1 MSKRLFQA
9 AIAIAIGSAT
19 SVAIVEGGFAADH
32 LDPPGRTDPDSGGMD
47 RTADIADLYAW
58 HSSDALTLALTY
70 DGPTAPTLSQGLTCD
85 RNVLYGMHISND
97 GDATAEFDIWIR
109 YAKDDAG
116 RCFVSMEGVPGA
128 GGEVVRGPVE
138 RPLYSRSVTAFT
150 GLRDDAFFFDLQGF
164 RETFSTGSIKMID
177 DRDSFAGQNAS
188 AIVVEFPLVAVSP
201 NDQAIRIWAT
211 TSRIG
216 N

>member
-1 MSKRLFQA
+1 MSKRLYQA

-19 SVAIVEGGFAADH
+19 SVAIVAGGNAADH

-58 HSSDALTLALTY
+58 HSDDSLVVALTY
-70 DGPTAPTLSQGLTCD
+70 DGPMAPTLSQGLTCD
-85 RNVLYGMHISND
+85 RNVLYGVHISND
-97 GDATAEFDIWIR
+97 DDGVAEFDIWLR

-116 RCFVSMEGVPGA
+116 RCFMSLEGVPGA
-128 GGEVVRGPVE
+128 GGEVISGPTE
-138 RPLYSRSVTAFT
+138 RPLYSRSVTAYS

-177 DRDSFAGQNAS
+177 DRDTFAGLNAS

-201 NDQAIRIWAT
+201 EGEAVRLWAT

>member
-1 MSKRLFQA
+1 MSKRLLQA
-9 AIAIAIGSAT
+9 AIAIAIGSGT
-19 SVAIVEGGFAADH
+19 SVAIVQSGSAADH

-47 RTADIADLYAW
+47 RSADIADLFAW
-58 HSSDALTLALTY
+58 HSENSVVLALTY
-70 DGPTAPTLSQGLTCD
+70 DGPSAPTLSQGLPCD

-97 GDATAEFDIWIR
+97 DDQEAEFDIWAR

-116 RCFVSMEGVPGA
+116 RCFVSLEGVPGA
-128 GGEVVRGPVE
+128 GSDPISGPAE
-138 RPLYSRSVTAFT
+138 RTLYAKSVTAFT

-177 DRDSFAGQNAS
+177 DRDSFAGQNTA
-188 AIVVEFPLVAVSP
+188 AIIIEFPLVAISP
-201 NDQAIRIWAT
+201 GGEDFRIWAT

>member
-1 MSKRLFQA
+1 MSKRLLQSA
-9 AIAIAIGSAT
+9 LAIAIGAGA
-19 SVAIVEGGFAADH
+19 SVALIEGGFAADH

-47 RTADIADLYAW
+47 RTADIADLFAW
-58 HSSDALTLALTY
+58 HGDNSLVLALTY
-70 DGPTAPTLSQGLTCD
+70 AGPSAPTLSQGLPCD

-97 GDATAEFDIWIR
+97 DDQEAEFDIWAR

-116 RCFVSMEGVPGA
+116 RCFVSLQGVPGS
-128 GGEVVRGPVE
+128 GGATITGPTE
-138 RPLYSRSVTAFT
+138 RTLYSRSVTAFT

-164 RETFSTGSIKMID
+164 RETFSSGTIKMTD
-177 DRDSFAGQNAS
+177 DRDSLAGQNA
-188 AIVVEFPLVAVSP
+188 AALVIEFPLVAVSP
-201 NDQAIRIWAT
+201 GGEDFRVWAT

>member
-1 MSKRLFQA
+1 MSKRLLQA
-9 AIAIAIGSAT
+9 AIAIAIGSGT
-19 SVAIVEGGFAADH
+19 SVAIVKGGLAADH

-47 RTADIADLYAW
+47 RSADIADLFAW
-58 HSSDALTLALTY
+58 HTADSLVLALTY
-70 DGPTAPTLSQGLTCD
+70 DGPSAPTVSQGLTCD

-97 GDATAEFDIWIR
+97 ADADAEFDIWAR

-116 RCFVSMEGVPGA
+116 RCFVSIEGVPGA
-128 GGEVVRGPVE
+128 GGSLVTGPAE
-138 RPLYSRSVTAFT
+138 RTLHAGSVIAFT

-177 DRDSFAGQNAS
+177 DRDSFAGQNS
-188 AIVVEFPLVAVSP
+188 AALILEFPLVAISP
-201 NDQAIRIWAT
+201 GGEDFRIWAT